1 MKTQENEIKSKM
13 QRLREEVS
21 EMKGRDLEKKDIAG
35 LLIEEEEPDHLWN
48 AKKEQQVKA
57 EAAKENKVPF
67 REGHWYKT
75 EQQKKENKMSSLNI
89 DIQEKPLHSEEP
101 EEKKQILEKLK
112 ENASQY
118 KGIKKI
124 EKPIQEEKLFEK
136 GVSEKVIEEKI
147 SAGKILPE
155 RKAKLTATEEEELL
169 KGFILDKPQK
179 TIPEKPAKKTG
190 LQFQEI
196 EYEEPP
202 IKKISVNPKKRM
214 DNLQD
219 LIPVNPDLIPKTAI
233 EKEEENLTV
242 GQQLGNVS
250 KFFTKG
256 LISKFGGKQ
265 IDKKILS
272 ELTKEEQKQ
281 VKKLASGLDV
291 AVKKYTKEEI
301 TEAMQVEGKPKK
313 IIDAVLKILY
323 P

>member
-1 MKTQENEIKSKM
+1 
-13 QRLREEVS
+13 
-21 EMKGRDLEKKDIAG
+21 
-35 LLIEEEEPDHLWN
+35 
-48 AKKEQQVKA
+48 
-57 EAAKENKVPF
+57 
-67 REGHWYKT
+67 
-75 EQQKKENKMSSLNI
+75 
-89 DIQEKPLHSEEP
+89 EEP